1 MKVSSETVIITLF
14 YIILITIIIQQFKK
28 ILNSPT
34 AFEEH
39 EESDDTKVHIKYG
52 LLKLKQ
58 NLAICLRYHSSP
70 NNYLFSDYK
79 EFTFKEST
87 FA

>member
-1 MKVSSETVIITLF
+1 MRVSSETVIITLF

-39 EESDDTKVHIKYG
+39 EESDDTKVHFKHG

-58 NLAICLRYHSSP
+58 TLAICPFHHSKYIS
-70 NNYLFSDYK
+70 LK
-79 EFTFKEST
+79 KG
-87 FA
+87 